1 MPTPL
6 LITRLTK
13 SSFPLPFFS
22 YQSKLSQCEMH
33 CSIKKRMKANKSL
46 KSYALIDVLEL
57 PYLLKGLEEGR
68 KEGKTSA
75 NR

>member
-1 MPTPL
+1 
-6 LITRLTK
+6 
-13 SSFPLPFFS
+13 
-22 YQSKLSQCEMH
+22 MH

-68 KEGKTSA
+68 KERQA
-75 NR
+75 QIDYY